1 MRNINFKYSKY
12 IIVIIGILLIITAI
26 FYGRSYIPHNHLPH
40 EENSVYLPLPD
51 RALGQTDNKDNS
63 NQLISENKNRAAK
76 ETTTA
81 TVGGNGRSDSY
92 NSSIG
97 SDKGSSNG
105 YNSSIDSDKGSSD
118 SDDIITVHYHEKPPY
133 YVTGDFGVYGLC
145 AERAT
150 QIFQSADIRFKW
162 QKTPAPRQLDIIRS
176 NKSRDCGIGWYKNP
190 EREKF
195 AKYSLPFYQD
205 SYVVA
210 LKLANSHKEI
220 VSGKPI
226 KELLSNPE
234 LTFLL
239 KSGYSYGQFVDNS
252 IALFSPKRIVTTLE
266 PIGMLKMISLKRADY
281 FFISE
286 DEAESII
293 KISGFSESE
302 FDLIKFSDMPE
313 GNKRYLIFSNRI
325 EDETIEKINAAI
337 RLYKYDKTIPKNS
350 FKIEVKN

>member
-26 FYGRSYIPHNHLPH
+26 FYGRSYIPHNHLTH
-40 EENSVYLPLPD
+40 EENSAYLPLPD

-63 NQLISENKNRAAK
+63 NQLISENKKIPSDRAVK
-76 ETTTA
+76 EITTA
-81 TVGGNGRSDSY
+81 TVGGNGSSDGY

-97 SDKGSSNG
+97 
-105 YNSSIDSDKGSSD
+105 SDKGSSD

-176 NKSRDCGIGWYKNP
+176 NKARDCGIGWYKNP

-220 VSGKPI
+220 VSGKSI

-266 PIGMLKMISLKRADY
+266 PIGMLKMIYLKRADY
-281 FFISE
+281 FFTSE

-302 FDLIKFSDMPE
+302 FDLIKFPDMPE

-325 EDETIEKINAAI
+325 EDETIEKINSAI